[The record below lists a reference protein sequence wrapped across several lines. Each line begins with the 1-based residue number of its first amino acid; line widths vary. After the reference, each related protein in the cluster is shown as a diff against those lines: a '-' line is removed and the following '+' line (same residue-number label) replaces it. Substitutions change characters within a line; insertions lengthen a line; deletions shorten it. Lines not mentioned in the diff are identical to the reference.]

1 MNKKLVSLVILT
13 IFIMSSTICF
23 ATNTDKVTE
32 LEQNTDAYINSYEEY
47 EQLYNEQE
55 TGYNQA
61 QLKEYYDDYQE
72 SIKAYFKEYKRDE
85 TVKAKVVKASKV
97 EEVYEID
104 EYYYSV
110 SKYEFQP
117 ITVEI
122 LEGEHKGKTFD
133 IDYLLTG
140 DSLNNITYSELKT
153 GDTIYVGFFT
163 DEETGEIYAD
173 ITNAGSNVERFF
185 VVAIIGIVA
194 LALMMIYGGKNGVL
208 ATLITILI
216 LDFCLLIIPNMGYM
230 GQGFIIG
237 GGLLTILIIATISLM
252 NFGINKKTVKAS
264 IISLIM
270 VAIVA
275 LLLSLTS
282 NLTRTVGIT
291 FEVAAIS
298 ENVLLG
304 NMNFESL
311 YVIITLIVA
320 SLFITKIVC
329 GALKKISKLNTNDVN
344 EKINSCK
351 ELLGT
356 NVILLT
362 GTLLA
367 TYIPNHLLL
376 LTNKYT
382 GAEIWNSELLV
393 CELIRLFVIIISMS
407 LTIPMI
413 ALLDESKEK

>member
-13 IFIMSSTICF
+13 MFIVSSTICF
-23 ATNTDKVTE
+23 ATNANKVTE
-32 LEQNTDAYINSYEEY
+32 LEQNTDAYIDSYEEY

-55 TGYNQA
+55 TGYNQE
-61 QLKEYYDDYQE
+61 QLKAYYNDYQK
-72 SIKAYFKEYKRDE
+72 SIKEYFEEYNRDE
-85 TVKAKVVKASKV
+85 TVKAKVVKASSV

-140 DSLNNITYSELKT
+140 DSLNNITYSKLKT

-163 DEETGEIYAD
+163 DEETGETYAD

-185 VVAIIGIVA
+185 VVVIIGIVA
-194 LALMMIYGGKNGVL
+194 LALMMIYGGKKGVL

-230 GQGFIIG
+230 GQGFIVG
-237 GGLLTILIIATISLM
+237 GGILIILLIATISLM
-252 NFGINKKTVKAS
+252 KLGLNKNALKAS
-264 IISLIM
+264 LISLIT
-270 VAIVA
+270 VAIA
-275 LLLSLTS
+275 AILLSLAS

-291 FEVAAIS
+291 FEAAAIS

-311 YVIITLIVA
+311 YIIITLIVA

-329 GALKKISKLNTNDVN
+329 GAFEKITTLNTNDIN
-344 EKINSCK
+344 EKISACK
-351 ELLGT
+351 DLMGI

-362 GTLLA
+362 GTLFA

-382 GAEIWNSELLV
+382 SVEIWNSELLV

-407 LTIPMI
+407 LAIPMV
-413 ALLDESKEK
+413 AMLDESKEK

>member
-47 EQLYNEQE
+47 EQLYNEKE

-140 DSLNNITYSELKT
+140 DSLNNITYSEVKT

-275 LLLSLTS
+275 ILLSLTS